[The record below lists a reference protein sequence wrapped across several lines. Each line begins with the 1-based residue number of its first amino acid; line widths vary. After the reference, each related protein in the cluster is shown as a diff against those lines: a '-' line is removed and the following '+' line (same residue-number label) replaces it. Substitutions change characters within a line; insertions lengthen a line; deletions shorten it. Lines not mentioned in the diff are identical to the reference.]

1 MKTAIEPC
9 HEFLS
14 GWEESTFISR
24 HEVQRH
30 VPGAT
35 RQGELFAQLSLNS
48 FPPDLVLTRNSPTR
62 SPSR

>member
-24 HEVQRH
+24 AHCVWFCAL
-30 VPGAT
+30 VP
-35 RQGELFAQLSLNS
+35 SLAGTN
-48 FPPDLVLTRNSPTR
+48 
-62 SPSR
+62 